1 MRSGVGSYIG
11 AGVHVAIGRNFADL
25 SGSGRLYLD
34 HAATTPVIPEARA
47 AIQRGLE
54 AWANPSSPH
63 GEGRA
68 IRALLEEARSTIAGE
83 LGWRHDV
90 IFTSGASESVEIVAD
105 RAKVERRAH
114 GATEHAIVPH
124 AMGPGSTVIP
134 VGANGLIDEDALDHI
149 LSRGPTLVAIQQVN
163 NETGVIQPLDRLVP
177 RIREAGSLLL
187 ADCAQSAG
195 KLPLPDADFIAACA
209 HKLGG
214 PPGIGVLLVRDLA
227 TLEAV
232 GGQEK
237 GYRRG
242 TQDVPNA
249 LAFAVALAAKP
260 YDMERIASLR
270 KQLDE
275 GVKAVGGT
283 IIAEGSERIPTIGA
297 ISLPGAA
304 SASLLVQF
312 DLAGIAVSA
321 GSACSSGA
329 MKSSSV
335 LAAMGVASDVASGF
349 LRISFGPQ
357 TSEANVDRFLAEW
370 RRIAERSAAKA
381 A

>member
-1 MRSGVGSYIG
+1 MRSGLGSYIG
-11 AGVHVAIGRNFADL
+11 ASIGVAIGRNPAVL
-25 SGSGRLYLD
+25 TKRVYLD
-34 HAATTPVIPEARA
+34 HAATTPVLAEARA
-47 AIQRGLE
+47 ALERGFD

-63 GEGRA
+63 AEGRA
-68 IRALLEEARSTIAGE
+68 SRALLEEARSTIAE
-83 LGWRHDV
+83 VLRWRHDV
-90 IFTSGASESVEIVAD
+90 IFTSGASEAVEIAAR
-105 RAKVERRAH
+105 RARIPGRAH

-124 AMGPGSTVIP
+124 AMGPASRVIP
-134 VGANGLIDEDALDHI
+134 VDKAGLIDEAELDAVLAE
-149 LSRGPTLVAIQQVN
+149 GPALVAIQHVN
-163 NETGVIQPLDRLVP
+163 NETGVIQPLERLAP

-214 PPGIGVLLVRDLA
+214 PPGIGVLLVRDVA
-227 TLEAV
+227 TLEPV

-242 TQDVPNA
+242 TQDAPNA
-249 LAFAVALAAKP
+249 LAFAAALAAHP
-260 YDMERIASLR
+260 YDLDRLARLR
-270 KQLDE
+270 SALE
-275 GVKAVGGT
+275 AGVRDSGG
-283 IIAEGSERIPTIGA
+283 IVIAESSPRIPTIGA
-297 ISLPGAA
+297 LSLRGAA

-329 MKSSSV
+329 MKGSKV
-335 LAAMGVASDVASGF
+335 LAAMDVTPGVAAGF
-349 LRISFGPQ
+349 LRISFGPN
-357 TSEANVDRFLAEW
+357 TSEQDVEAFLGEW
-370 RRIAERSAAKA
+370 RRIAERSATKA